1 MWGMNTQEGNQMVSN
16 IAIELSGKPAAQAAI
31 KKEVEKR
38 LGELARDGRYVEA
51 KSDVIRDRVVDYV
64 SYSFV

>member
-1 MWGMNTQEGNQMVSN
+1 MWGMKTQEGNQKVSS
-16 IAIELSGKPAAQAAI
+16 IAIELAGKPAAQSVI

-38 LGELARDGRYVEA
+38 LGELAKDGRYVEA
-51 KSDVIRDRVVDYV
+51 KDIAIRDRVVDYV

>member
-1 MWGMNTQEGNQMVSN
+1 MWGMKTQEGNQKVTA
-16 IAIELSGKPAAQAAI
+16 IAVELAGKPAAQAVI
-31 KKEVEKR
+31 QSEVEKR

-51 KSDVIRDRVVDYV
+51 KDVVVRDRVVDYV